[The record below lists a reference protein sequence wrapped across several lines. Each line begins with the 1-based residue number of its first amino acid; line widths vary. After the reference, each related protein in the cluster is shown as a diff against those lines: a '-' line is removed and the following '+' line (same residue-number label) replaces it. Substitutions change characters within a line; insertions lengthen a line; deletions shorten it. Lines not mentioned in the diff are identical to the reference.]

1 MIRAAI
7 IIPLFRGRGGER
19 KLSEIKHL
27 NPRSRGKHGQAGLLF
42 SGVQVLLERLQCLLT
57 AGKCFDSQDSHP
69 HSTEQKHYVY
79 LRKSGTITESILQ
92 HTGHRN
98 TFGSKTKFMRSQ
110 QAKPGQ
116 MWFILPQLTLP
127 VVFTISGKPD
137 HVRMAGM
144 SPWNVLGGEGR
155 GGEGSSPGCASGAA
169 PTSHPSPAPLFSCTT
184 TRYPN
189 SLQIKPPQEKPH
201 L

>member
-1 MIRAAI
+1 MIRAPI

-42 SGVQVLLERLQCLLT
+42 PGVQVLLERLQCLLT

-69 HSTEQKHYVY
+69 HSREQEHYVY

-127 VVFTISGKPD
+127 VVFTVSGKPD
-137 HVRMAGM
+137 RFGWDE
-144 SPWNVLGGEGR
+144 SLECPWR
-155 GGEGSSPGCASGAA
+155 GGEGSSPGCASGVA